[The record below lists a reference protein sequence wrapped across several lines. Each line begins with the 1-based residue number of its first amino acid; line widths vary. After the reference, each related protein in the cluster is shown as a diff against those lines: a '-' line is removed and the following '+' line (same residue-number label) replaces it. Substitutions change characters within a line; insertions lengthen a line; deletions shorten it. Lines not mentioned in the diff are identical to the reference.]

1 VRRAWR
7 AWLSW
12 LELRESGTTL
22 AVLRIAVAAI
32 VLGTLASVATADLLG
47 VLWVDAEHGGYRDL
61 SATHPVVRLLGGA
74 RPDVMWSLFAIAT
87 VGAALLLV
95 GLGGR
100 AAAAVTLA
108 AFHPLVTVNAD
119 ASGGSD
125 AMITN
130 ALWLLVLGTPTATL
144 SVDCRR
150 RHGRWQSD
158 AKVAAWPRHLFVVQ
172 LLVVYGATGLHKMSI
187 DWVPGGTHAALWWVF
202 HDPTWCRFDL
212 RGAVVHGYGILQV
225 ASAVTWWWEVTAPLW
240 LLAFWLRATVDRGGR
255 LRALVRRVDPRT
267 VFTAI
272 GAGLHVG
279 ILLALEVGPFSWIS
293 LAFYFALWSPRELE
307 AAAVKIQRA
316 SADIV
321 RRGRTSPRSP

>member
-1 VRRAWR
+1 MRRAWR

-12 LELRESGTTL
+12 LEQRESGTTL
-22 AVLRIAVAAI
+22 AVLRICVAAI
-32 VLGTLASVATADLLG
+32 VLGTLASIAAADLLG

-61 SATHPVVRLLGGA
+61 AATHPMLRLLGGA
-74 RPDVMWSLFAIAT
+74 RPDVMWSLFAIAM

-130 ALWLLVLGTPTATL
+130 ALWLLVLGAPSATL
-144 SVDCRR
+144 SLDCRR
-150 RHGRWQSD
+150 RHGRWWSD
-158 AKVAAWPRHLFVVQ
+158 TQVAAWPRHLFVFQ
-172 LLVVYGATGLHKMSI
+172 LVVVYGATGLHKMSI
-187 DWVPGGTHAALWWVF
+187 DWVPGGTHAALWWVL

-212 RGAVVHGYGILQV
+212 RGEVAHGYVALQI
-225 ASAVTWWWEVTAPLW
+225 ASAFTWWWEVTAPLW
-240 LLAFWLRATVDRGGR
+240 LLAFWLRATVERGGR
-255 LRALVRRVDPRT
+255 LRALVRRVDPRK
-267 VFTAI
+267 VFTVI
-272 GAGLHVG
+272 GAALHVG

-293 LAFYFALWSPRELE
+293 LAFYFALWTPRELE
-307 AAAVKIQRA
+307 AIASKFRRA
-316 SADIV
+316 SADI
-321 RRGRTSPRSP
+321 GP